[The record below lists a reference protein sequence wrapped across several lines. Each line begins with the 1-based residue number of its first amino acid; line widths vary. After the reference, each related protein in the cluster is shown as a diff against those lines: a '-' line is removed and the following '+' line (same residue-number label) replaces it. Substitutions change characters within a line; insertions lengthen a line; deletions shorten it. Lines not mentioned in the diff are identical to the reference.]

1 VYHAR
6 EELQLDRIEVA
17 VFERGIRSVIRD
29 LPKDKGLKAVIVGL
43 GYVGLPLAVAA
54 AESGISVVGLDR
66 NETIVN
72 GLNSGVSHIDDLSS
86 ADIAELLGNGFT
98 ATSNPECITDTDVV
112 VICVPT
118 PLDSSGQPDLKA
130 VMGASRDIAQY
141 AHDGLTVVL
150 ESTTYP
156 GTTEEIL
163 KPLLEETGRIVGKN
177 IYLAFSPERID
188 PGNPTYGIKNT
199 PKIVGGVTEVCGD
212 KAVAF
217 YEKFIENVVR
227 AKGTREAETAKL
239 LENTYRHINIALV
252 NEMAQ
257 FAHAMDIDI
266 WNVVELA
273 KTKPFGFQS
282 FSPSAGV
289 GGHCIPIDPNY
300 LAYKVRAEL
309 ERPFRFV
316 ELAEEI
322 NHSMPPYV
330 ARRVQDLLNT
340 QSKAVK
346 GSKVLLLGVTYK
358 ANISDKRESPAVP
371 LGQRLLDMGA
381 ELAYFDPHVPTW
393 AVNGVDV
400 PSAATISQALND
412 SDVVILVQPHR
423 EFIEAASEICSSET
437 VVLDTTGKFTGP
449 NIERL

>member
-17 VFERGIRSVIRD
+17 VFERGIRSVIHD

-54 AESGISVVGLDR
+54 AESGITVVGLDR

-72 GLNSGVSHIDDLSS
+72 GLNSGQSHIDDLSPT
-86 ADIAELLGNGFT
+86 DIAELLSNGFS
-98 ATSNPECITDTDVV
+98 ATTNPECITETDVV

-188 PGNPTYGIKNT
+188 PGNATYGIKNT

-217 YEKFIENVVR
+217 YEHFIETVVR

-330 ARRVQDLLNT
+330 ARRVQDLLNA

-381 ELAYFDPHVPTW
+381 ELSYFDPYVPTW
-393 AVNGVDV
+393 TVNGVDV
-400 PSAATISQALND
+400 PSSESISSALRE
-412 SDVVILVQPHR
+412 SDVVILVQPHK
-423 EFIEAASEICSSET
+423 EFVEAADQISTSST
-437 VVLDTTGKFTGP
+437 VVLDTTGKFSGV